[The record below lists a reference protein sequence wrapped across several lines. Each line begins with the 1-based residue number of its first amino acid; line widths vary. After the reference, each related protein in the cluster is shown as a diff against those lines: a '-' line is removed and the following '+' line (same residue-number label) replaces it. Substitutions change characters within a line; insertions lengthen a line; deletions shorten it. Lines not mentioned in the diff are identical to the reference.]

1 MSRLISLGTIAGSL
15 LALASVAGCDSAT
28 SATELNPEGP
38 PMVRQIL
45 MTEVYSNAAGVFFS
59 RDNALAFGTHPDPV
73 FATDDGKVDTALAG
87 PGQKMRVIVDELLV
101 GNNLEEIACKG
112 QVDDD
117 AYSRV
122 PLGTT
127 PADIANCAGTQD
139 ILDARCKGQHA
150 VCLNNTGADVVIPGQ
165 AAPIPVGGPI
175 GILDSVPEPDGDGAA
190 DSTHLIDSAVHVICT
205 GQAGDAITAPMD
217 LAGSYWQPSGNQQV
231 PANGGVS
238 VLGPALVLVPRQG
251 LPTRSRCSLS
261 FADDVVDR
269 DGNRL
274 CAPANGEIDSGCATD
289 GDTSLISFG
298 TELLRFK
305 GNTPANNSMM
315 VPRLTAGTGNKYGF
329 FSLSF
334 NVFMN
339 IDSLKNHVLV
349 TEGGAPAT
357 SAYEIIQT
365 TGATKY
371 EFRFANPN
379 AGGTATGFKPSTVY
393 TVTVEPTVTDI
404 FDQPLGP
411 PAGTTAAVCGNG
423 MIEQGE
429 TCDDSNVVDGDGCS
443 AACLISFSFT
453 TNA

>member
-15 LALASVAGCDSAT
+15 LALAAVAGCDDARS
-28 SATELNPEGP
+28 STELNPEGP

-59 RDNALAFGTHPDPV
+59 RENALAFGTHPDLA

-101 GNNLEEIACKG
+101 GNNLEEVACKG
-112 QVDDD
+112 QVDED

-139 ILDARCKGQHA
+139 ILDARCKGIHA
-150 VCLNNTGADVVIPGQ
+150 VCLNNTGAPVDIPGQ
-165 AAPIPVGGPI
+165 ATPIPVGGPI

-190 DSTHLIDSAVHVICT
+190 DSTHLIADAVHVQCT
-205 GQAGDAITAPMD
+205 GQAGDTINAPMD

-238 VLGPALVLVPRQG
+238 VLGPALVLVPSQG
-251 LPTRSRCSLS
+251 LPTRSRCTLV
-261 FADDVVDR
+261 FADDVIDR

-274 CAPANGEIDSGCATD
+274 CAPAGGDVDMPCATD

-298 TELLRFK
+298 TETLRFK
-305 GNTPANNSMM
+305 GNTPANNAT
-315 VPRLTAGTGNKYGF
+315 VARLSPGTANKYGF

-334 NVFMN
+334 NVFMS
-339 IDSLKNHVLV
+339 IDSLKNHVLI
-349 TEGGAPAT
+349 TEGGAAVT
-357 SAYEIIQT
+357 SAYEIVQT

-371 EFRFANPN
+371 EFRFANPD
-379 AGGTATGFKPSTVY
+379 GTGKPTGFKPSTVY
-393 TVTVEPTVTDI
+393 SVTVEPTVTDT

-423 MIEQGE
+423 MVEQGE
-429 TCDDSNVVDGDGCS
+429 TCDDMNTADGDGCS
-443 AACLISFSFT
+443 AACLIQFSFT